1 MALPKNLR
9 GDAEPHQLRVPG
21 LTMARALTYLPGR
34 EQLFERV
41 LRQFASLYQ
50 PGIAGLSAA
59 LAAHDW
65 QQVSRLLH
73 ALRGACGAI
82 GATDLLARSA
92 ALEQALAP
100 QALAAPANG
109 AEPAEPADAVPLAA
123 QARQIEHDL
132 MALVSLI
139 QAQLGSAP
147 AGPG

>member
-100 QALAAPANG
+100 QALAAPSNG
-109 AEPAEPADAVPLAA
+109 AEPADAVALAA

>member
-100 QALAAPANG
+100 QALAAPSNG
-109 AEPAEPADAVPLAA
+109 AEPADAVALAA

-139 QAQLGSAP
+139 QARLGSAP
-147 AGPG
+147 AGPA